1 MEWRIGETEGS
12 ERAEQTLMIV
22 MMRVVRHRVVS
33 KPNNLHR
40 NIKLGRGGVQ
50 GQGEGQRLLGI
61 KAVNG

>member
-40 NIKLGRGGVQ
+40 NI
-50 GQGEGQRLLGI
+50 
-61 KAVNG
+61 N